1 MFVNSPANLAGGY
14 AYTASNPIPG
24 FPPFLFWG
32 ADVATG
38 EWQADVVIAESATGL
53 TCDSLVNSAE
63 LAGKIAIVDGT
74 PDCQFNL
81 QAYQAQKAGAIA
93 IIVIKDE
100 PGAPTGMG
108 GGDSSAVIVIP
119 VVMIRQDDGALIKA
133 ALASG
138 SVNITIGTIT
148 FPNDVGART
157 EDIMRTQNGVM
168 PALQSVAAGA
178 SLLPAALIKNR
189 GQNDAHNVTLS
200 VSIDYTPDGGGAAT
214 NVHTDANTLQLLEAD
229 SSVNLYMDNAY
240 IANAGVGT
248 YSVTYSIT
256 SDSIDNY
263 SVDNEFSY
271 DYFLSDNVYAKSGW
285 ETATNR
291 PSAGRAT
298 TFAPGKTEFLA
309 GFRMPLGVGYRLDSI
324 QFFLVAGPPNM
335 NLEQV
340 GAANVQTYVYD
351 WNDTNSDGEVTN
363 DEIELV
369 AIGFIESFPNPTEQT
384 DWIKM
389 PLYDLLTFDPGYVVP
404 GNDKTYFIGLRYL
417 GSDVV
422 AFGLGDNYNQKFNT
436 NNLPPNATYADLPY
450 LFTSIFD
457 DNDLPGFSEAF
468 YSSGVPYPLAAALII
483 NALPSS
489 TGKVNPEIGS
499 FEVYPNP
506 VSNFLNV
513 EARLAK
519 NYNMVSY
526 TIVNSNGQV
535 MSVITK
541 DIVGQADNVVL
552 NVSGLPAGQ
561 YFLNVNTV
569 DGSISKAFV
578 VQH

>member
-1 MFVNSPANLAGGY
+1 
-14 AYTASNPIPG
+14 
-24 FPPFLFWG
+24 
-32 ADVATG
+32 
-38 EWQADVVIAESATGL
+38 
-53 TCDSLVNSAE
+53 
-63 LAGKIAIVDGT
+63 
-74 PDCQFNL
+74 
-81 QAYQAQKAGAIA
+81 
-93 IIVIKDE
+93 
-100 PGAPTGMG
+100 
-108 GGDSSAVIVIP
+108 
-119 VVMIRQDDGALIKA
+119 
-133 ALASG
+133 
-138 SVNITIGTIT
+138 
-148 FPNDVGART
+148 
-157 EDIMRTQNGVM
+157 
-168 PALQSVAAGA
+168 
-178 SLLPAALIKNR
+178 
-189 GQNDAHNVTLS
+189 
-200 VSIDYTPDGGGAAT
+200 
-214 NVHTDANTLQLLEAD
+214 
-229 SSVNLYMDNAY
+229 
-240 IANAGVGT
+240 
-248 YSVTYSIT
+248 
-256 SDSIDNY
+256 
-263 SVDNEFSY
+263 
-271 DYFLSDNVYAKSGW
+271 
-285 ETATNR
+285 
-291 PSAGRAT
+291 
-298 TFAPGKTEFLA
+298 
-309 GFRMPLGVGYRLDSI
+309 
-324 QFFLVAGPPNM
+324 
-335 NLEQV
+335 
-340 GAANVQTYVYD
+340 
-351 WNDTNSDGEVTN
+351 
-363 DEIELV
+363 
-369 AIGFIESFPNPTEQT
+369 
-384 DWIKM
+384 M

-519 NYNMVSY
+519 NYNVVSY